1 LKLTLKAHIMGT
13 VRDKLLRLAGT
24 KPAPDDLILVQA
36 FINSADLDAGT
47 DRLATASGLHGWFR
61 DLDLIETSAR
71 VNEADV
77 VAAKAVRE
85 ALRDL
90 VLANTGDG
98 AADRN
103 ALETLNRAARSAQL
117 SARFE
122 PGGRAVL
129 ESRAPGIDGAIG
141 KILALTFDA
150 MESGQWPRLKACP
163 ADNCR
168 WAFFDETKNRSG
180 TWCAMSVCGN
190 RAKARSFRK
199 RHVTAD
205 HAH

>member
-1 LKLTLKAHIMGT
+1 MGT
-13 VRDKLLRLAGT
+13 VREKLLRRVGT
-24 KPAPDDLILVQA
+24 KPAPDQLILVQA
-36 FINSADLDAGT
+36 FINSTDLDRGT
-47 DRLATASGLHGWFR
+47 DELATADGLRDWFR
-61 DLDLIETSAR
+61 ELDLIDASAR

-85 ALRDL
+85 ALRHL
-90 VLANTGDG
+90 VLANNGG
-98 AADRN
+98 ATDPN

-122 PGGRAVL
+122 PGGRAGL
-129 ESRAPGIDGAIG
+129 EPRAPGIDGAIG
-141 KILALTFDA
+141 RILALAFDA
-150 MESGQWPRLKACP
+150 MESGQWSRLKACP
-163 ADNCR
+163 AETCR

>member
-1 LKLTLKAHIMGT
+1 MGT
-13 VRDKLLRLAGT
+13 VREKLLRKAGT

-36 FINSADLDAGT
+36 FINSADLDRGSDDLAQPEGLRAWLRELELI
-47 DRLATASGLHGWFR
+47 DGATAV
-61 DLDLIETSAR
+61 TA
-71 VNEADV
+71 ADV
-77 VAAKAVRE
+77 VAAKTVRE
-85 ALRDL
+85 ALREL
-90 VLANTGDG
+90 TLANNGG
-98 AADRN
+98 ATDSC

-129 ESRAPGIDGAIG
+129 EPRAPGIDGAIG
-141 KILALTFDA
+141 RILAIAFDA
-150 MESGQWPRLKACP
+150 MESGQWVRLKACP
-163 ADNCR
+163 ADACG
-168 WAFFDETKNRSG
+168 WAFYDETKNRSG

-199 RHVTAD
+199 RHVVAD

>member
-1 LKLTLKAHIMGT
+1 MGT
-13 VRDKLLRLAGT
+13 VREKLLPRVGS

-36 FINSADLDAGT
+36 FINSAALESGADE
-47 DRLATASGLHGWFR
+47 LATVDGLRSWFR
-61 DLDLIETSAR
+61 GLDLIDASAR
-71 VNEADV
+71 VSEADV

-90 VLANTGDG
+90 VLANNGG
-98 AADRN
+98 ASDPN

-117 SARFE
+117 SAKFE
-122 PGGRAVL
+122 PGGRAGL
-129 ESRAPGIDGAIG
+129 EPRAPGIDGAIG
-141 KILALTFDA
+141 RILALAFAA
-150 MESGQWPRLKACP
+150 MESGRWSRLKACP
-163 ADNCR
+163 ADTCR
-168 WAFFDETKNRSG
+168 WAFYDETKNRSG

-205 HAH
+205 HVH

>member
-1 LKLTLKAHIMGT
+1 MGT
-13 VRDKLLRLAGT
+13 MREKLLRRAGT
-24 KPAPDDLILVQA
+24 KPAPDELILVQA
-36 FINSADLDAGT
+36 FINSADLGRGT
-47 DRLATASGLHGWFR
+47 DELGSAVGLR
-61 DLDLIETSAR
+61 DWLRELDLIDRSVR
-71 VNEADV
+71 VTEADV
-77 VAAKAVRE
+77 IAARAVRE

-90 VLANTGDG
+90 VLANNSGAGDTNP
-98 AADRN
+98 N

-122 PGGRAVL
+122 SGGRASL
-129 ESRAPGIDGAIG
+129 ESRAPGIDGVIG
-141 KILALTFDA
+141 RILALAFNA
-150 MESGQWPRLKACP
+150 METGQWSRLKACP
-163 ADNCR
+163 ADSCR

>member
-1 LKLTLKAHIMGT
+1 M
-13 VRDKLLRLAGT
+13 REKLLRHVGT
-24 KPAPDDLILVQA
+24 KPAPDALLLVQA
-36 FINSADLDAGT
+36 FINSADLDRGT
-47 DRLATASGLHGWFR
+47 DEMATAGGLRAWLR
-61 DLDLIETSAR
+61 DLDLIDASAP

-90 VLANTGDG
+90 TLANNGG
-98 AADRN
+98 ACNPN

-117 SARFE
+117 SAHFE
-122 PGGRAVL
+122 AGGHASL

-141 KILALTFDA
+141 RILALVFDA
-150 MESGQWPRLKACP
+150 METGQWSRLKACP
-163 ADNCR
+163 ADTCR

-199 RHVTAD
+199 RHVAAD